1 MIRQKYVK
9 NSQHLKEELFSGLC
23 QEIVTPSVFLIWSVL
38 NFILKVIFP
47 PRDIIAGYLLA
58 ARVQLE
64 LGFKFKNCEDDM

>member
-23 QEIVTPSVFLIWSVL
+23 QEIVFLIWSVL